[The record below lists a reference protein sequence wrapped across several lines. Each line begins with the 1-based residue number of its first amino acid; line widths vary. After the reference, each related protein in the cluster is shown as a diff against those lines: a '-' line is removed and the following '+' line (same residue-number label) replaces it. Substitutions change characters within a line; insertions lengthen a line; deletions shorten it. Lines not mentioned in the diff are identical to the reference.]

1 MARRNRRIKRRR
13 SGPGRGNEGTVPRGL
28 SVPLVTVCRT
38 TAPASILKIG
48 TDVGTARF
56 FSLNALPGFT
66 DFTSLFQ
73 YYKIS
78 WVEAQYNLITPNI
91 SGTVPFPR
99 LYTALEL
106 QSFSTPTSVDVVT
119 AYTSCE
125 QYQFGTS
132 KTTFTRRFSPRCLLT
147 AAGINNAVLSDG
159 WLSTANAGITY
170 WGLAEFLSP
179 YNTVS
184 NPNTVVEYNV
194 RYCIQLK
201 GAK

>member
-1 MARRNRRIKRRR
+1 M
-13 SGPGRGNEGTVPRGL
+13 VPRGL
-28 SVPLVTVCRT
+28 SMSLVTVCRT
-38 TAPASILKIG
+38 TSPASILKIG
-48 TDVGTARF
+48 TDVGTARY
-56 FSLNALPGFT
+56 FSLNALPGFA

-73 YYKIS
+73 YYRIK

-91 SGTVPFPR
+91 SGNTPFPR
-99 LYTALEL
+99 LYTAIEQ
-106 QSFSTPTSVDVVT
+106 QSFPTPTTVDIVT

-132 KTTFTRRFSPRCLLT
+132 KTTFCRRLSPRVLLT
-147 AAGINNAVLSDG
+147 AAGTSNAVLSEG
-159 WLSTANAGITY
+159 WLSTANSGITY